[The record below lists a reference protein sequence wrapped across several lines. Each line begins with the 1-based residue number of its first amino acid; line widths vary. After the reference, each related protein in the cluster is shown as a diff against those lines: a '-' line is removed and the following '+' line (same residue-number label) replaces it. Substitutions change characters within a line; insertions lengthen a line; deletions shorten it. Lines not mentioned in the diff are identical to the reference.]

1 MNYILIWSVIIS
13 VIAIAV
19 TVYDKIASKTSSRRV
34 SEKALMS
41 IGLLGGALVM
51 LVTMLIIRHKT
62 RHIKFMLGLPLEIL
76 LHTGIITAVAT
87 LF

>member
-1 MNYILIWSVIIS
+1 MKYILIYSVIVS

-19 TVYDKIASKTSSRRV
+19 TVYDKIASKTSARRV
-34 SEKALMS
+34 PEKALMS
-41 IGLLGGALVM
+41 IGLLGGASAM
-51 LVTMLIIRHKT
+51 LITMLIIRHKT

-87 LF
+87 LI

>member
-41 IGLLGGALVM
+41 IGLLGGAFAM

-62 RHIKFMLGLPLEIL
+62 RHIKFMLGLSIEIL

>member
-1 MNYILIWSVIIS
+1 MKYILIYSVIVS

-19 TVYDKIASKTSSRRV
+19 TVYDKIASKTSARRV

-41 IGLLGGALVM
+41 IGLLGGASAM
-51 LVTMLIIRHKT
+51 LITMLIIRHKT
-62 RHIKFMLGLPLEIL
+62 RHIKFMLGLPIEIL

-87 LF
+87 LI

>member
-41 IGLLGGALVM
+41 IGLLGGAFAM

-62 RHIKFMLGLPLEIL
+62 RHIKFMLGLPIEIL

>member
-1 MNYILIWSVIIS
+1 MKYILIYSVIVS

-19 TVYDKIASKTSSRRV
+19 TVYDKIASKTSATRV

-41 IGLLGGALVM
+41 IGLLGGASAM
-51 LVTMLIIRHKT
+51 LITMLIIRHKT

-87 LF
+87 LI

>member
-1 MNYILIWSVIIS
+1 MKYILIYSVIVS
-13 VIAIAV
+13 VISIAV
-19 TVYDKIASKTSSRRV
+19 TVYDKIASKTSATRV

-41 IGLLGGALVM
+41 IGLLGGASAM
-51 LVTMLIIRHKT
+51 LITMLIIRHKT

-87 LF
+87 LI